1 MRSSQ
6 TEKSTKKAGG
16 AGRGEGAERRVA
28 VVGERGAGRGAGR
41 RKNSRKDRRERWREK
56 CPRPDNNLDNSR
68 HRRAA
73 GDDRT
78 GSRDRSREAGSES
91 AASRRT
97 AELSRRDLGTAQ
109 PPALDVG
116 LIKIPLSLH
125 YHNSSCCSTDLE

>member
-1 MRSSQ
+1 MRNSQ

-16 AGRGEGAERRVA
+16 AGREAGAGRRVA
-28 VVGERGAGRGAGR
+28 IVGERGAGR

-78 GSRDRSREAGSES
+78 GSRDRSREVGSGS

-109 PPALDVG
+109 PPALEVDM
-116 LIKIPLSLH
+116 IKIPLSLH
-125 YHNSSCCSTDLE
+125 YHNSSCCSTDPE